1 MKTKFISL
9 ILCFFSLHFV
19 QAQSLDSSVKMG
31 NERVKIKLTAFDL
44 TMFSLPSAKI
54 QVEYLIKEREMPR
67 SLGLDFGYIFYSMD
81 EAVNVLGYHL
91 GGRYNLYKQNNAN
104 DAMALSFSCFG
115 SETQVYD
122 YLKLSSI
129 LQGTDETYHYY
140 EKMSYTKRRLGIATE
155 FVWQIKFFEQFFL
168 ETSLGLGI
176 VNFQTR
182 TPKNVTQRDYV
193 NGITGQKDYDGLT
206 LLAGFKLGYSFL

>member
-1 MKTKFISL
+1 SL
-9 ILCFFSLHFV
+9 PFV

-54 QVEYLIKEREMPR
+54 QVEYLIKKREMPR

-81 EAVNVLGYHL
+81 EAVNVSGYHL

-104 DAMALSFSCFG
+104 DVMALSFSCFG

-140 EKMSYTKRRLGIATE
+140 EKMSYT
-155 FVWQIKFFEQFFL
+155 
-168 ETSLGLGI
+168 
-176 VNFQTR
+176 
-182 TPKNVTQRDYV
+182 
-193 NGITGQKDYDGLT
+193 
-206 LLAGFKLGYSFL
+206 